1 MESQKSN
8 FQMMI
13 TQSPQSCAFD
23 VFQITLQWLLANSRI
38 RGCFTKAVTVEGW
51 AKLREKLGLVGLVMT
66 GSAKFGHFGLNNS
79 QYLSSSQRH
88 AQIVA
93 DCLSTGF
100 WLPHTWSVVQWPK
113 LQTHPCLAAMWT
125 ADSPEFDT
133 VLAAGA
139 GNWSILMPWMKEI
152 LHHQKDGWNP
162 INNGINN
169 LLTGA
174 RFLPSTVL
182 NVVSIY
188 FKCLSLSLSLHH
200 RLNSTSSVPVLVG
213 YSRINLNATADSSGT
228 TFRRWVLTVA
238 SFKKLCS
245 SSFWQK
251 VVNPRLAPQYEFIL
265 PLSKPPEA
273 PQDPNPNLCMP
284 DIESIRKPSI

>member
-8 FQMMI
+8 FQMI

-51 AKLREKLGLVGLVMT
+51 AKLREKLGLVMT
-66 GSAKFGHFGLNNS
+66 GSAKFGLFGLNNF

-113 LQTHPCLAAMWT
+113 LQTHPCLAATWT
-125 ADSPEFDT
+125 ADSPVFDT

-169 LLTGA
+169 LLTGP

-182 NVVSIY
+182 NVISIY
-188 FKCLSLSLSLHH
+188 FKCLSLSPPPSPSQLYFKCT
-200 RLNSTSSVPVLVG
+200 STS
-213 YSRINLNATADSSGT
+213 
-228 TFRRWVLTVA
+228 WVL
-238 SFKKLCS
+238 SYKPECNCRQLWHYLS
-245 SSFWQK
+245 
-251 VVNPRLAPQYEFIL
+251 
-265 PLSKPPEA
+265 PLS
-273 PQDPNPNLCMP
+273 P
-284 DIESIRKPSI
+284 DSRLFQEVVFQQLLTKGC